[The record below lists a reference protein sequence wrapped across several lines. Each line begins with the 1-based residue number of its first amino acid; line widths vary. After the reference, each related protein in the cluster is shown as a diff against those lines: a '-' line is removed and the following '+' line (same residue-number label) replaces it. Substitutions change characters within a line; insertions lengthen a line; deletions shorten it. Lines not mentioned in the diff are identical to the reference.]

1 MKTIHPLFILLLLYL
16 FSSTFGFIIPSSLS
30 ADELRDNSLRERT
43 KQGITIP
50 ITGAHLNWFQGF
62 HWVSRNEN
70 LILKIGGKFALDTGD
85 IDPNDSLD
93 NAFPDLAGYE
103 TIIRT
108 ATLAASGRLFKSV
121 DFKLEFDF
129 ANSGDV
135 QDNWIRF
142 KPIPY
147 LGLLQ
152 IGHFKEP
159 FSLESQGS
167 INHRTFMESPLP
179 TQAFSPGRN
188 LGLMLFNQVLGNRVT
203 WEVGAFYNIGSFS
216 TVGNA
221 KDKILAANGYDITAR
236 IVGRPWYST
245 DGRQLLHLGL
255 SYNYGFRDG
264 DPRDSDDRIQIRT
277 RPETR
282 LTDDRL
288 ADTGQFIGSRINK
301 INAEL
306 AAVVGPFSLQGE
318 WYYDNVDTAGQDLAF
333 WGYYL
338 QGSAVL
344 TGENRGYDTLRGIF
358 TGITPKRSFNPLH
371 GEWGAW
377 ELAGRLSYL
386 DLNDGFIKGGEELN
400 LTAGL
405 NGYLRSNVRVMFNYT
420 RAKLENRRDPLVE
433 SGWANIVQAR
443 FQFFF

>member
-1 MKTIHPLFILLLLYL
+1 M
-16 FSSTFGFIIPSSLS
+16 
-30 ADELRDNSLRERT
+30 ENS
-43 KQGITIP
+43 
-50 ITGAHLNWFQGF
+50 
-62 HWVSRNEN
+62 
-70 LILKIGGKFALDTGD
+70 
-85 IDPNDSLD
+85 
-93 NAFPDLAGYE
+93 
-103 TIIRT
+103 
-108 ATLAASGRLFKSV
+108 
-121 DFKLEFDF
+121 
-129 ANSGDV
+129 
-135 QDNWIRF
+135 
-142 KPIPY
+142 
-147 LGLLQ
+147 
-152 IGHFKEP
+152 
-159 FSLESQGS
+159 
-167 INHRTFMESPLP
+167 LP

-255 SYNYGFRDG
+255 SYNYGFRDD